1 MKVTTSS
8 SYGITFQTGSGLE
21 LMVYVDAAYASKD
34 TKKRSVLDV
43 AVMCGGTA
51 IQWISLTQKCTKLSS
66 SEAEYVA
73 MAEGFK
79 DALSCGTCGVF
90 YCLILG
96 TRASRF
102 SRKSEGAIQMAVNP
116 VTNSNSKHVCVR
128 HHFLREHVE
137 NGEFEISHV
146 ESIYQHA
153 DFLTKPLAKNTFRF
167 HRNFIMNMS

>member
-1 MKVTTSS
+1 MKVTSGF
-8 SYGITFQTGSGLE
+8 GITFLRGSGLE
-21 LMVYVDAAYASKD
+21 LVVYADAAYAPKD
-34 TKKRSVLDV
+34 TKRKSASGV

-146 ESIYQHA
+146 KPKCQHA
-153 DFLTKPLAKNTFRF
+153 DFLTKPLAKDAFGF
-167 HRNFIMNMS
+167 HRNFMMNMS